1 VNTVAV
7 IFYAGN
13 RVVDIEP
20 TAISGDILMSELE
33 IQLRKVGKSERI
45 LIDEFI
51 LRDLNTLAIGPA
63 EDISAEVAVSYR
75 NRIGLPAVVAV
86 LCG

>member
-1 VNTVAV
+1 MNTVAV

-51 LRDLNTLAIGPA
+51 LNTLAIGPA